1 MVNGDKFAFVEFYAP
16 CEYKRY
22 IVVYFRAVV
31 VNILICFIAQSSIN
45 NINKKHKLCAV
56 PENVHSPQGSNM
68 IGNPEGGDPREGGGG
83 VLATYR

>member
-45 NINKKHKLCAV
+45 NSNEGINY
-56 PENVHSPQGSNM
+56 
-68 IGNPEGGDPREGGGG
+68 
-83 VLATYR
+83 VLSQKMSIAPKDQT